1 MSPLHRRLAV
11 ALLLGLLA
19 PVLPGSPAVADQAAK
34 PAEAS
39 QSERAPAESPK
50 RLPADAVS
58 RQSVDLPG
66 RSLRFTATAGSI
78 PLYEGEGGPL
88 LAEIAVTS
96 YTLDDQSPAER
107 PVTFVFNG
115 GPGAASAYMQLGAI
129 GPWRIDLDPPY
140 PSGPTALIPNAETW
154 LDFTDLVFVDPV
166 ATGYSRAPG
175 GREAEQKLF
184 GIDSDISSLATVVRK
199 WVEKN
204 GRQVSPKAIVGESY
218 GGFRGPRLV
227 RALAGQG
234 VGIGTLVMVSPV
246 LDFGWR
252 VQERH
257 TPLRWA
263 SELPSMAAA
272 ARDRDGGFDPSSLL
286 DAERY
291 ASGEYLVDFL
301 RGAADAA
308 AVDRMTDRVSG
319 LTGVDRSVVRQLAG
333 RLDAGTFLRESHRG
347 SARVGSLYDATITGF
362 DPEPN
367 APESHHREDP
377 VLDAMDGPLSGAS
390 TELYRRLGWTVDRPY
405 KLLNREVSGNWR
417 WGSGR
422 RPPEVVGDLR
432 DALSLDP
439 KLKVLV
445 VHGASDLVTPYFENK
460 LILAQLPAF
469 GGGDRLDLKV
479 YGGGHMFYTRDA
491 SRRAFREDGRR
502 LIGPPVAP
510 SAAAPQGGA
519 TLP

>member
-1 MSPLHRRLAV
+1 MSSILRFAAWPVLF
-11 ALLLGLLA
+11 GLLA
-19 PVLPGSPAVADQAAK
+19 PVPTAFAEQPTK
-34 PAEAS
+34 PAAE
-39 QSERAPAESPK
+39 APAESPK
-50 RLPADAVS
+50 RLPPDAGS
-58 RQSVDLPG
+58 RQTLDLPG
-66 RSLRFTATAGSI
+66 RSLHFTATAGSI

-96 YTLDDQSPAER
+96 YVLDDQLAAER

-129 GPWRIDLDPPY
+129 GPWRIALDPPY
-140 PSGPTALIPNAETW
+140 PSGPTSLIPNAETW

-166 ATGYSRAPG
+166 GTGYSRSPG
-175 GREAEQKLF
+175 GRESEQKLMAV
-184 GIDSDISSLATVVRK
+184 DSDISALATVVRK

-227 RALAGQG
+227 RALTGQG

-257 TPLRWA
+257 TPLRWV

-272 ARDRDGGFDPSSLL
+272 KREEAGQFDPAGLA
-286 DAERY
+286 DVERY
-291 ASGEYLVDFL
+291 AASDYLADFL
-301 RGAADAA
+301 RGPGDEA
-308 AVDRMTDRVSG
+308 AVTRMTDRVSAV
-319 LTGVDRSVVRQLAG
+319 TGVDPDVVRKLAG
-333 RLDAGTFLRESHRG
+333 RLDAGTFLRERNRG
-347 SARVGSLYDATITGF
+347 ASRVGSLYDATITGY
-362 DPEPN
+362 DPDPQ
-367 APESHHREDP
+367 AAVSHHEDP
-377 VLDAMDGPLSGAS
+377 VLDAMDGPLAGAA
-390 TELYRRLGWTVDRPY
+390 TELYRRLGWSVDRPY

-422 RPPEVVGDLR
+422 RPPEVVGDLK
-432 DALSLDP
+432 DALALDP
-439 KLKVLV
+439 KLRAFVA
-445 VHGASDLVTPYFENK
+445 HGASDLVTPYFENK

-469 GGGDRLDLKV
+469 GGGDRLALKV

-491 SRRAFREDGRR
+491 SRRAFQADGRR
-502 LIGPPVAP
+502 LIGPAGQDAP
-510 SAAAPQGGA
+510 STTGSPV
-519 TLP
+519 P

>member
-1 MSPLHRRLAV
+1 MPALLRLAAWPV
-11 ALLLGLLA
+11 LIGLLV
-19 PVLPGSPAVADQAAK
+19 PVPSALAEQPAK
-34 PAEAS
+34 PAAEAPAS
-39 QSERAPAESPK
+39 EARERAPAESPK

-58 RQSVDLPG
+58 RQVLDLPG
-66 RSLRFTATAGSI
+66 RSLHFTATAGSI

-96 YTLDDQSPAER
+96 YVLDDQPPGER

-129 GPWRIDLDPPY
+129 GPWRIALDPPY
-140 PSGPTALIPNAETW
+140 PSGSTDLIPNAETW

-175 GREAEQKLF
+175 GREAEQKLMAV
-184 GIDSDISSLATVVRK
+184 DSDISALATVVRK

-227 RALAGQG
+227 RALTGQG
-234 VGIGTLVMVSPV
+234 VGIGTLVLVSPV

-263 SELPSMAAA
+263 AELPSMAAA
-272 ARDRDGGFDPSSLL
+272 AREEAGPFDPASLA
-286 DAERY
+286 DVEHY
-291 ASGEYLVDFL
+291 AASEYLADFL
-301 RGAADAA
+301 RGPGDEA
-308 AVDRMTDRVSG
+308 AVARMTDRVSA
-319 LTGVDRSVVRQLAG
+319 LTGVDPSVVRNLAG
-333 RLDAGTFLRESHRG
+333 RLDAGTFLRERHRG
-347 SARVGSLYDATITGF
+347 AARVGSLYDATVTGY
-362 DPEPN
+362 DPEPQ
-367 APESHHREDP
+367 AAVSHHEDP
-377 VLDAMDGPLSGAS
+377 VLDAMDGPLAGAA
-390 TELYRRLGWTVDRPY
+390 TELYRRLGWSVDRPY

-422 RPPEVVGDLR
+422 RPPEVVGDLK
-432 DALSLDP
+432 DALALDP
-439 KLKVLV
+439 KLKVMV
-445 VHGASDLVTPYFENK
+445 AHGASDLVTPYFENK

-469 GGGDRLDLKV
+469 GGGDRLALRV
-479 YGGGHMFYTRDA
+479 YGGGHMFYTREA
-491 SRRAFREDGRR
+491 SRRAFQSDGRR
-502 LIGPPVAP
+502 LIGMPDRSGPSTTGSPAP
-510 SAAAPQGGA
+510 
-519 TLP
+519 